1 MSNELMANSSFGL
14 EFKPAELN
22 MKNYDEMK
30 EMVQSY
36 AEKYK
41 GLVFT
46 RDEKNGANEARTE
59 LLALQN
65 AIEAERKNVKRVY
78 NEPLKEFEGK
88 IKELT
93 NMIGEP
99 LNDIR
104 DGLKVIEEA
113 EKAEREDALN
123 RLLDEKLTESTIS
136 LDDLEKDEKWLNKGN
151 WTAKLNP
158 TKKLEA
164 EIDTAIEQA
173 EKEKERKESEKRIL
187 TEFCKAQ
194 DIDPAGWISQL
205 EYKSAMEVIDLINLE
220 KERKARLAA
229 EQEQKRKE
237 HEEFMAKQ
245 QAAKQEA
252 EAFAEQEQTV
262 APGPEAVINPEEKI
276 SNVIRVTGTVGQ
288 LMKLNEFLIASGIEV
303 EEVIMPDVS
312 IDDLPF

>member
-1 MSNELMANSSFGL
+1 MANSSFGL

-93 NMIGEP
+93 DMIGEP

-113 EKAEREDALN
+113 ERAEREDALN
-123 RLLDEKLTESTIS
+123 RLLDEKLAESTIS

-158 TKKLEA
+158 TKKLEE
-164 EIDTAIEQA
+164 EIDAAIQQA
-173 EKEKERKESEKRIL
+173 EKEKERKESEQRIL

-194 DIDPAGWISQL
+194 GIEPAGWISQL

-220 KERKARLAA
+220 KERKERLAA

-245 QAAKQEA
+245 QAAKEEA
-252 EAFAEQEQTV
+252 AAFAEQEQTV
-262 APGPEAVINPEEKI
+262 APGPEAAVIPEEKI

-303 EEVIMPDVS
+303 EEVTMPDDIS

>member
-1 MSNELMANSSFGL
+1 MANSSFGL

-30 EMVQSY
+30 ELVQSY
-36 AEKYK
+36 ADKYK

-46 RDEKNGANEARTE
+46 RDEKGGANEARTE
-59 LLALQN
+59 LLGLQN
-65 AIEAERKNVKRVY
+65 AIEAERKNVKQVY
-78 NEPLKEFEGK
+78 NEPLKEFERK

-93 NMIGEP
+93 AMIDEP

-136 LDDLEKDEKWLNKGN
+136 LDELEKDEKWLNKGN

-245 QAAKQEA
+245 QAAKQES